1 MPDVLQFESL
11 YNEHK
16 NLVYNLCLQYVLNAE
31 DAEDI
36 TQEVFVKI
44 YQHYHQYNP
53 AAASLKTWI
62 YRIAINQCL
71 DFLKARKTKKRL
83 GFISSLFKHGSN
95 EPVEVAAPINHPGI
109 ESENKEALQ
118 SLLLIIQSLPEN
130 QQTAIILSKIEDRPQ
145 KEVAEIM
152 NTSVKAVE
160 SLLQR
165 AKQTIQKKLTGSEG
179 F

>member
-1 MPDVLQFESL
+1 MPDELQFETL

-16 NLVYNLCLQYVLNAE
+16 KLVYNLCLQYVLNAE
-31 DAEDI
+31 DAQDI
-36 TQEVFVKI
+36 TQEVFVKV

-71 DFLKARKTKKRL
+71 DFLKARKTKKRF
-83 GFISSLFKHGSN
+83 GFISALFQQGSN
-95 EPVEVAAPINHPGI
+95 EPVEGTGHINHPGI

-118 SLLLIIQSLPEN
+118 NLLQIIQSLPEN

-165 AKQTIQKKLTGSEG
+165 AKQTIQKKLTASEG